1 VNFPELRGSESGS
14 ALILVFWCLLLLGM
28 AVFAVVE
35 LVQLSVEHSANR
47 EMALEARALAA
58 SGVALGL
65 NAQLLKDDPLF
76 LQKPSPHH
84 QFQVKI
90 QSEGARLN
98 LNSLLISGHRDV
110 LVSLFTQWG
119 LKMEE
124 ADHAATSLYDW
135 VTPGDLHSLNGAKA
149 ADYERAGLPQRP
161 THQPFTSL
169 EEVALVMGM
178 DRVASMKPD
187 WQDSFTLW
195 SEGPLDM
202 NEAPADLI
210 AALFGIDPARVQ
222 FFTEARNGRDGIPG
236 TLDDVP
242 VKDAPTLEADLG
254 LSDQQMKQMISL
266 ITFGDATRRIESI
279 GQAGDSQVTISV
291 VTHLN
296 STPPQYLLWSEQ

>member
-35 LVQLSVEHSANR
+35 LVQLSVEHSANN
-47 EMALEARALAA
+47 EMALEARTLAA

-124 ADHAATSLYDW
+124 ADHAADSLYDW

-149 ADYERAGLPQRP
+149 ADYETAGLPQRP

-178 DRVASMKPD
+178 DRVAAIKPD

-254 LSDQQMKQMISL
+254 LSDQQMKRMTSL

-279 GQAGDSQVTISV
+279 GQAGDSQATISV

-296 STPPQYLLWSEQ
+296 STPPQYLLWSER